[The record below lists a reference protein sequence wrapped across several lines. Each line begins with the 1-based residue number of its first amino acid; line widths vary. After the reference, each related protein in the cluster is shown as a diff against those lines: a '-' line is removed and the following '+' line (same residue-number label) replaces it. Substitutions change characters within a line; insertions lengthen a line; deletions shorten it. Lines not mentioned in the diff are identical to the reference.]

1 MRQLILITMLAAV
14 FLQGCKHRETLG
26 DLCSLEQPKVSMAA
40 VAGLVAPLKPDPSSS
55 APIPIKGS
63 SYQPARLDD
72 QSYSF
77 VVLGDTQFH
86 NNDCHAGPTELNAVP
101 GAVLQLKPDFLLHV
115 GDLMHE
121 ARDPSTYHIFS
132 SCLSEMLDRIPLFP
146 AVGNHDMDYD
156 LGIANFREY
165 LEHQLF
171 VRNAFL
177 RGPSY
182 SADFPLTYLDD
193 EAVYSRDKKKPREF
207 DLVPS
212 GFSHKLYYAFR
223 HRNAY
228 FVIFEV
234 GTRWEVCTPPRWV
247 ERHLRL
253 ARSDP
258 SIDHLFVVLHH
269 PLYSTFMDES
279 GGGDNLTSVRGP
291 YEALFR
297 KYDVTTVFTGHAHAF
312 ERFYVPD
319 DGTPTRSN
327 KGPRQCYNQ
336 DGEGVHHLTVGP
348 SGSAFMPGDYCTNV
362 PPPREE
368 PSLAYLQGRG
378 CGHNMAQ
385 VVVRGK
391 QVDVN
396 IVGLTGTPD
405 AFQTSIWDSFTIR
418 ETP

>member
-1 MRQLILITMLAAV
+1 MRPLLSIFMLAAV
-14 FLQGCKHRETLG
+14 LLQGCKHRETLE
-26 DLCSLEQPKVSMAA
+26 DLCPVEKPMVSVAAMANLA
-40 VAGLVAPLKPDPSSS
+40 ADIKPVLPASVS
-55 APIPIKGS
+55 APIPAPA
-63 SYQPARLDD
+63 YEAARLDEE
-72 QSYSF
+72 SYSF

-86 NNDCHAGPTELNAVP
+86 NNDCHAGPTELNALP
-101 GAVLQLKPDFLLHV
+101 GAVLQLKPDFMLHV

-121 ARDPSTYHIFS
+121 ARDPNTYHIFS
-132 SCLSEMLDRIPLFP
+132 SCLSDMLDRIPLFP

-165 LEHQLF
+165 LQHQLF
-171 VRNAFL
+171 VRNASL
-177 RGPSY
+177 RGSSY
-182 SADFPLTYLDD
+182 SADFPMTYLDD
-193 EAVYSRDKKKPREF
+193 PAIYSQDKKEPREF

-212 GFSHKLYYAFR
+212 GFAHKLYYAFR

-234 GTRWEVCTPPRWV
+234 GTRWEVCTPPKWV
-247 ERHLRL
+247 EHHLRL
-253 ARSDP
+253 ARSDT

-269 PLYSTFMDES
+269 PLYSTFMDEG

-297 KYDVTTVFTGHAHAF
+297 KYDVTTVFTGHAHVY

-319 DGTPTRSN
+319 DGTPTRSKN
-327 KGPRQCYNQ
+327 RPRQCYNL

-348 SGSAFMPGDYCTNV
+348 SGSAYMPGDYCANV
-362 PPPREE
+362 PEPREE

-378 CGHNMAQ
+378 CGHNVAQ
-385 VVVRGK
+385 VQVRGK

-396 IVGLTGTPD
+396 IVGITGSPE
-405 AFQTSIWDSFTIR
+405 AFQTSLWDSFTIR
-418 ETP
+418 EKR